1 MSLGDRRWSL
11 HLGRPIVRMVVAG
24 TRKGLHHAV
33 RPRSAHRG
41 RLRKVQAGFDDDSQ
55 RRRRLGSN
63 GWRLLRSIDNP
74 QEYVA
79 LFQWDDVEKARGFA
93 TSFELQEAVEWAGVV
108 GSATV
113 TVLEEVEAAGAFAGP
128 ASG

>member
-1 MSLGDRRWSL
+1 MPYVLVQ
-11 HLGRPIVRMVVAG
+11 HTVADYA
-24 TRKGLHHAV
+24 KF
-33 RPRSAHRG
+33 
-41 RLRKVQAGFDDDSQ
+41 RLVFDDDSQ

-79 LFQWDDVEKARGFA
+79 LFQWEDVEKARGFA